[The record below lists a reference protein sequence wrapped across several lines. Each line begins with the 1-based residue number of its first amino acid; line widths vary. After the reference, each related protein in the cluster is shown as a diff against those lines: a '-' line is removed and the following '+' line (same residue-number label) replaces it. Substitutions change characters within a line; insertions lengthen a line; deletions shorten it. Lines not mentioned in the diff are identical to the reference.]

1 MPAPV
6 YMKVILHIGTEKTGS
21 TAIQNFLHH
30 NRKRLVE
37 RGIVPGCA
45 IDPIFGRNNLAL
57 ALASVD
63 APGTSI
69 QKFRQAPFTEYRE
82 RVKTI
87 IRRMPEVLD
96 NSSTIVFSA
105 EHLSSQLIHEAEI
118 ESLKTLFGPEFEFEI
133 ACYLRPQHELL
144 LGAQAEAIKGGR
156 RNNLQFNDPRL
167 SDPDRRY
174 GPIYYNYDQMLI
186 LWESVFGL
194 ENIVVAPFE
203 KETLDGADVVS
214 DFLTRVLKT
223 DIGLKRVGCEQ
234 PANHRLSAEALF
246 VLAKLNERDNENATE
261 NLDLVSKLDDGS
273 RSVLIDPKVLQAFLA
288 SFDAPNRNVALRYLG
303 RENLFNRKSIEGDY
317 FDLSDHHQIE
327 TALIEFFRRMVAF
340 SLT

>member
-1 MPAPV
+1 MRV
-6 YMKVILHIGTEKTGS
+6 VLHIGTEKTGS

-30 NRKRLVE
+30 NRKRLAE
-37 RGIVPGCA
+37 WGIVPGCA

-57 ALASVD
+57 ALASVE
-63 APGTSI
+63 APGTSV
-69 QKFRQAPFTEYRE
+69 QKFRQAPYTEYRH

-96 NSSTIVFSA
+96 NSSTIIFSA

-118 ESLKTLFGPEFEFEI
+118 ESLRALFGPECEIEI

-156 RNNLQFNDPRL
+156 SNLQFNDPRL
-167 SDPDRRY
+167 SGPDRRY
-174 GPIYYNYDQMLI
+174 GPIYYDYDQMLC

-194 ENIVVAPFE
+194 ENITVVPFE
-203 KETLDGADVVS
+203 KETLVEADVVS
-214 DFLTRVLKT
+214 DFLTRILKA
-223 DIGLKRVGCEQ
+223 DIELRGVGRVE
-234 PANHRLSAEALF
+234 PVNRRLSAEALF
-246 VLAKLNERDNENATE
+246 VLAKLNERDNTNARQ

-273 RSVLIDPKVLQAFLA
+273 CSVLIDPRVLQAFLA
-288 SFDAPNRNVALRYLG
+288 SFNTSNRNVALRYLG
-303 RENLFNRKSIEGDY
+303 RETLFDRKSIENDY
-317 FDLSDHHQIE
+317 FDLTDHHQIE